1 MKRHTL
7 RVRFSFGLTSGVI
20 TTLRLMMGLY
30 SGTHSR
36 LAVIAGILTIALAD
50 SLSDATGIYLSEESE
65 NVHSKREI
73 WESTLFTFVFKALFT
88 STFIFPILFL
98 EISVAL
104 VVSVVWGLFL
114 VSLFSYKLAKERGEN
129 PLYVIG
135 EHVIVTLV
143 VVIITHYIGT
153 IINLYLG

>member
-1 MKRHTL
+1 MEKHTL
-7 RVRFSFGLTSGVI
+7 RVGFSFGLTSGVI
-20 TTLRLMMGLY
+20 TTLGLMMGLY

-50 SLSDATGIYLSEESE
+50 SLSDAVGIHLSEETE
-65 NVHSKREI
+65 KMHSNREV

-88 STFIFPILFL
+88 STFIVPVLLL
-98 EISVAL
+98 EMSFALIISVL
-104 VVSVVWGLFL
+104 WGLFL
-114 VSLFSYKLAKERGEN
+114 VSLLSYKLAREKGDN

-135 EHVIVTLV
+135 EHVIVTLA

-153 IINLYLG
+153 VINIIF

>member
-1 MKRHTL
+1 MERHTL

-20 TTLRLMMGLY
+20 TTLGLMMGLY

-88 STFIFPILFL
+88 STFIFPNIILRN
-98 EISVAL
+98 ICC
-104 VVSVVWGLFL
+104 
-114 VSLFSYKLAKERGEN
+114 FSGQC
-129 PLYVIG
+129 YVGAFPGI
-135 EHVIVTLV
+135 VI
-143 VVIITHYIGT
+143 
-153 IINLYLG
+153 